1 MSHLFVTL
9 VAFLFTM
16 QVQARLLVNVSMV
29 YKNGIDKNLV
39 LESELHSVEEIW
51 EKRPVKLMMKN
62 GTRLQFKAGFWER
75 PVAKT
80 EDIGPSSKIFVEGK
94 LYLANGKLVKEMDK
108 RNSHTEI
115 GESLIF
121 SFKDQTQLIEV
132 SITPY
137 LE

>member
-1 MSHLFVTL
+1 MSHLFVIL
-9 VAFLFTM
+9 MAFLFSL
-16 QVQARLLVNVSMV
+16 QVQARLLARVSMV
-29 YKNGIDKNLV
+29 YRNGIDKNLV

-51 EKRPVKLMMKN
+51 GKRGVKLVMKN

-80 EDIGPSSKIFVEGK
+80 DMIGPSSKIFVEGV
-94 LYLANGKLVKEMDK
+94 LYLANGKLVKKMER
-108 RNSHTEI
+108 RNSQTEI
-115 GESLIF
+115 GESLLF

>member
-1 MSHLFVTL
+1 MSHLFVIL
-9 VAFLFTM
+9 MAFLFSM
-16 QVQARLLVNVSMV
+16 QVQARLLAKVSMV
-29 YKNGIDKNLV
+29 YRNGIDKNLV

-51 EKRPVKLMMKN
+51 GKRAVRLVMKN

-80 EDIGPSSKIFVEGK
+80 EVVGPSSKIFVEGK
-94 LYLANGKLVKEMDK
+94 LYLANGKLVKNMER
-108 RNSHTEI
+108 RNSQTEI
-115 GESLIF
+115 GESLLF

>member
-1 MSHLFVTL
+1 M
-9 VAFLFTM
+9 AFLLSM
-16 QVQARLLVNVSMV
+16 QVQARLLVKVSMV
-29 YKNGIDKNLV
+29 YRNGIDKNLV

-51 EKRPVKLMMKN
+51 EKRPIKLTMKN

-80 EDIGPSSKIFVEGK
+80 DMIGPSSKIYVEGK
-94 LYLANGKLVKEMDK
+94 LFLANGNLVKEMER
-108 RNSHTEI
+108 RNSQTEI
-115 GESLIF
+115 GEAFLF
-121 SFKDQTQLIEV
+121 SFKDKTQLVEV